1 MNNKRKTYVK
11 INRVARID
19 EIFTLLDEV
28 IRDLEEDIDDSM
40 NDSDTESVLEESLE
54 NELDSD
60 DEPLNLLVSEA
71 HYHLGEYPT
80 IKKTLEKGSSKAE
93 KEIKGKY
100 KEKRQRQ
107 EKGTGKRKNKR
118 NKRKSKRKAKKMR
131 SEKANPMKLDLI
143 GEKYTPYA
151 KEQCSLRVN
160 IIHQFP
166 EHHISFDVFSVVT
179 NLDGLVRHLV
189 SKGNLH
195 AQQNRREFHTNE
207 QETRSLLGINSIMSI
222 NKLPTIKSIWNVY
235 SSLVRMALEM
245 LLLDQD
251 LKQS

>member
-28 IRDLEEDIDDSM
+28 IRGLEEDIDDSM
-40 NDSDTESVLEESLE
+40 KDSDTESVLEESLE

-100 KEKRQRQ
+100 KEKRQKQ
-107 EKGTGKRKNKR
+107 EKGTGKRKKQKKKQEKSKENE
-118 NKRKSKRKAKKMR
+118 KRKSKPD
-131 SEKANPMKLDLI
+131 EI
-143 GEKYTPYA
+143 GSDWGKIY
-151 KEQCSLRVN
+151 
-160 IIHQFP
+160 
-166 EHHISFDVFSVVT
+166 
-179 NLDGLVRHLV
+179 
-189 SKGNLH
+189 
-195 AQQNRREFHTNE
+195 
-207 QETRSLLGINSIMSI
+207 SICKRTM
-222 NKLPTIKSIWNVY
+222 
-235 SSLVRMALEM
+235 
-245 LLLDQD
+245 
-251 LKQS
+251 

>member
-1 MNNKRKTYVK
+1 
-11 INRVARID
+11 
-19 EIFTLLDEV
+19 
-28 IRDLEEDIDDSM
+28 
-40 NDSDTESVLEESLE
+40 
-54 NELDSD
+54 
-60 DEPLNLLVSEA
+60 
-71 HYHLGEYPT
+71 
-80 IKKTLEKGSSKAE
+80 
-93 KEIKGKY
+93 
-100 KEKRQRQ
+100 
-107 EKGTGKRKNKR
+107 
-118 NKRKSKRKAKKMR
+118 
-131 SEKANPMKLDLI
+131 MKLDLI
-143 GEKYTPYA
+143 GEKYTPFA